1 MLIKQMTFSKDF
13 DKSLRLRRLL
23 SFALLGVGLVGMACY
38 FLLVPGS
45 SLSDYAQGFYLGAAS
60 GVTLGA
66 VILLVRT
73 QYLLTHPQAKQQAK
87 IKENDERERRIVN
100 DAFRLAGIVTFFT
113 AAAVLFIILP
123 LNTSAFYALLG
134 VMVLYSLS
142 FAAANLWLSKTL

>member
-134 VMVLYSLS
+134 VMALYSLS